1 MPTTSTIAIQSKIT
15 RYTLKERIGAGGMA
29 TVYQAWDNN
38 LERDVAIKVL
48 HEHLSFDNTFQERFE
63 REAKFVAGFHHP
75 HIVQIFDFAVIT
87 TDDIPI
93 LYMVMPYLKGSTL
106 EDVIATH
113 RQQNIPLPNETI
125 ISLIREIASALDYAH
140 ERDMIHRDVKPANI
154 LYDSHNRAILTDF
167 GIARLV
173 DVGNLTAE
181 GMTVGT
187 PAYMPPEQAQG
198 LEIDH
203 RADIYSLGVI
213 AYELITLTPPYGEG
227 SVSVML
233 QHINAPVPQIS
244 QFLDMQNAS
253 LDAVIH
259 RVLAKEPDDRY
270 HTATEF
276 AEDLIKALN
285 NKPISNP
292 PQPTKVFEAV
302 ETATTPESQ
311 EKSKRPV
318 KQSTVSSSPLGLLAM
333 GLGLVAFVLV
343 IALLSQSSATTLSS
357 PMIPTLQTLTGSDVA
372 ESMTGNFYFETSFA
386 EEDPALGAWDISD
399 TQFITREIID
409 NQYVITNSRANTATT
424 SLFDQ
429 AYTYDNVLISVDAHL
444 VNAESLAS
452 GYGIVFRYV
461 DEENYNVF
469 AVDGRG
475 RFSIWIREEG
485 QWRELRNADSK
496 WTDHEAI
503 MTGTTSNNLTIEI
516 YENTL
521 TGLVN
526 GIEVAQVEDDTIAQ
540 GGVGIY
546 LATTPQGEA
555 TIEIDRF
562 AISESFSPVSAMT
575 DNDNFT
581 EAMTDEDNDLTT
593 NP

>member
-1 MPTTSTIAIQSKIT
+1 MPTTGTIAIQSKIT
-15 RYTLKERIGAGGMA
+15 RYTLKDRIGAGGMA

-75 HIVQIFDFAVIT
+75 HIVQIFDFAVIA

-113 RQQNIPLPNETI
+113 RQQNIALPNETI

-198 LEIDH
+198 FEVDH

-227 SVSVML
+227 SISVML

-244 QFLDMQNAS
+244 QFLDMHNAS
-253 LDAVIH
+253 LDTVIH

-270 HTATEF
+270 PTATEF
-276 AEDLIKALN
+276 AEDLINALD

-292 PQPTKVFEAV
+292 PQSTKVFEAIQ
-302 ETATTPESQ
+302 ASPTPEYQ
-311 EKSKRPV
+311 EKIKRPV
-318 KQSTVSSSPLGLLAM
+318 KQSTVSSSPLGLLAI

-357 PMIPTLQTLTGSDVA
+357 PIIPTLQTLTGSDVA

-386 EEDPALGAWDISD
+386 EDDPALGAWDISD
-399 TQFITREIID
+399 TQFITRDITD
-409 NQYVITNSRANTATT
+409 NQYIITNSRADTATT

-429 AYTYDNVLISVDAHL
+429 AYTYENALISVDAHL

-469 AVDGRG
+469 AVDGRS

-503 MTGTTSNNLTIEI
+503 MAGTTSNNLTIEI
-516 YENTL
+516 YGNTL

-526 GIEVAQVEDDTIAQ
+526 GIEVTQVEDDTIAQ

-555 TIEIDRF
+555 TVEIDRF

-575 DNDNFT
+575 DDDNFT
-581 EAMTDEDNDLTT
+581 EAMTDEDNNSTT